1 MFCTS
6 TLDDRCLAM
15 AYGVRSAS
23 ALRAMKASVLTMRAA
38 TRMLTAVASV
48 SHAVMC
54 MRGTSIKGRGTRQW
68 KPWR

>member
-1 MFCTS
+1 
-6 TLDDRCLAM
+6 M
-15 AYGVRSAS
+15 A
-23 ALRAMKASVLTMRAA
+23 LKATTRTAGGLSHNVTMRAA

-54 MRGTSIKGRGTRQW
+54 MRGTSIKGKGTRQW